1 VRGLLAREGGEE
13 DEGQQTWNCNE
24 RGGAAKRRCAVN
36 VEVQRTWTKGLRL
49 VAAHCPVMV
58 VPTSL
63 LTSLHQLYSGR
74 PTELNGRLS
83 EFCAVILSARDIRDT
98 MSAARASIDALVLQI
113 SHVLCGAVLHHPVG
127 GPCATV
133 VATASA
139 AATTPLAIVREPAG
153 DVRSG
158 ACEAREIHAAFHSVR
173 RPIAGR
179 IIMRS

>member
-1 VRGLLAREGGEE
+1 
-13 DEGQQTWNCNE
+13 
-24 RGGAAKRRCAVN
+24 VN